1 MSAPAAR
8 AAVTVR
14 PATDADRLDEINRGS
29 VVWYGEAPLRE
40 MAAATPR
47 DVPHALLVAVVD
59 GVPAGFANT
68 IGAGVTDGHRGLAY
82 VHVVPAHRGRGVGS
96 ALWREVLAVCTPE
109 RVRGVSTRVDE
120 ADTTSLAI
128 ATSHGLVPRG
138 LHVESE
144 LDLSTIEHLRPLSAA
159 PRAPGVELRNLPED
173 ADEEL
178 WHRFAAKFT
187 ELMADTPDRAEGG
200 EPMPYPVVRAVLQQ
214 PWQVM
219 CAWRGD
225 RVVGL
230 TALGVRN
237 RETGLLNTFL
247 TAVDHDLRGLGI
259 ATALKVG
266 QALQVR
272 DAGWS
277 RIATQNMEGNDAIL
291 AANRRLGFVPVA
303 ALRDLTYDYR

>member
-1 MSAPAAR
+1 
-8 AAVTVR
+8 
-14 PATDADRLDEINRGS
+14 
-29 VVWYGEAPLRE
+29 
-40 MAAATPR
+40 
-47 DVPHALLVAVVD
+47 
-59 GVPAGFANT
+59 
-68 IGAGVTDGHRGLAY
+68 
-82 VHVVPAHRGRGVGS
+82 
-96 ALWREVLAVCTPE
+96 
-109 RVRGVSTRVDE
+109 
-120 ADTTSLAI
+120 
-128 ATSHGLVPRG
+128 
-138 LHVESE
+138 
-144 LDLSTIEHLRPLSAA
+144 
-159 PRAPGVELRNLPED
+159 VELRNLPED

-178 WHRFAAKFT
+178 WHRFAAKFD

-200 EPMPYPVVRAVLQQ
+200 EPMPYPVMRAVLRQ

-247 TAVDHDLRGLGI
+247 TAVDRDLRGLGI

-272 DAGWS
+272 DAGW
-277 RIATQNMEGNDAIL
+277 RRVATQNMEGNEAIL

-303 ALRDLTYDYR
+303 AMRDLTFDYR

>member
-1 MSAPAAR
+1 MCASSH
-8 AAVTVR
+8 AVTVR
-14 PATDADRLDEINRGS
+14 PATEGDRLDEINRGS

-40 MAAATPR
+40 MSAATPSQ
-47 DVPHALLVAVVD
+47 VPRALLVAEVD
-59 GVPAGFANT
+59 GAPAGFANAL
-68 IGAGVTDGHRGLAY
+68 GAGVTDGHRGLAY
-82 VHVVPAHRGRGVGS
+82 LHVAPAYRGRGVGT
-96 ALWREVLAVCTPE
+96 ALWRAVLDVCTPE
-109 RVRGVSTRVDE
+109 RVRGISIRVDE
-120 ADTTSLAI
+120 ADAASLAI
-128 ATSHGLVPRG
+128 ATDHGLVPRG
-138 LHVESE
+138 LHLESE
-144 LDLSTIEHLRPLSAA
+144 LDLSAIEHLRPLVAA
-159 PRAPGVELRNLPED
+159 ARVPGIELRPLPDD

-178 WHRFAAKFT
+178 WHRFSAKFD

-200 EPMPYPVVRAVLQQ
+200 EPMPYPVMRAVLQQ

-230 TALGVRN
+230 TALGIRN

-247 TAVDHDLRGLGI
+247 TAVDRDLRRLGI
-259 ATALKVG
+259 ATALKVA

-272 DAGWS
+272 DAGWR